1 MSNDSFCTPQ
11 NKHINRFKMAHM
23 VGVAEYMRERA
34 TDYGLLYP
42 DMMYIVGLLHDIGY
56 LGGREG
62 HEEYGA
68 EILTTLGVDSDIVFV
83 IAHHGDNPYKFQEEY
98 GSDAVTPEY
107 VLLLEADMS
116 VDARGFRV
124 GFNGRLKDISE
135 RYGYD
140 HIAFETAKETIRF
153 IKEYQQAHGIG
164 KPTALYHQKEDKER

>member
-23 VGVAEYMRERA
+23 IGVAEYMRERA
-34 TDYGLLYP
+34 DDYGLSP
-42 DMMYIVGLLHDIGY
+42 DVMYTVGLLHDIGY
-56 LGGREG
+56 LGGRLG
-62 HEEYGA
+62 HERYGA
-68 EILTTLGVDSDIVFV
+68 AILSALNVDDDISFA
-83 IAHHGDNPYKFQEEY
+83 IAHHGDNPYKFQEEC
-98 GSDAVTPEY
+98 GNDAVTPEF

-116 VDARGFRV
+116 VDARGYRS
-124 GFNGRLKDISE
+124 GFDGRLKDIGE

-140 HIAFETAKETIRF
+140 HIAFETAKETIQF